1 MDSPCS
7 FFPSCIAESELIV
20 VAVLVFFVCLF
31 FVFLRNPEPQCTFEG
46 KSSGRIYRFE
56 LECDMSQEIDFGLFV
71 RCSIWPLTLVSLNNT
86 KLNSQNPLNT
96 MQVNNLGVTLYS
108 LSTAA

>member
-1 MDSPCS
+1 
-7 FFPSCIAESELIV
+7 
-20 VAVLVFFVCLF
+20 
-31 FVFLRNPEPQCTFEG
+31 
-46 KSSGRIYRFE
+46 
-56 LECDMSQEIDFGLFV
+56 MSQEIDFGLFV